1 MDYQNAE
8 FYRLNK
14 NNTALIYNFAD
25 EFITYRKETDDHG
38 NLQIVEYRRV
48 DGKKG
53 KKVTTRRVLH
63 PYEMS
68 VEAFDTWKA
77 RLTEEALE
85 YRRYDDLTTRQNISI
100 ENLLETDLASEE
112 SVEEEY
118 LRAEEERQQYAAR
131 IAKANEALAILTPA
145 QRHRYILSKAYGM
158 TTRQIAE
165 KEDREQRAM
174 MNCWHS
180 RSSSS
185 AIL

>member
-1 MDYQNAE
+1 MA
-8 FYRLNK
+8 K
-14 NNTALIYNFAD
+14 I
-25 EFITYRKETDDHG
+25 
-38 NLQIVEYRRV
+38 
-48 DGKKG
+48 
-53 KKVTTRRVLH
+53 RRVLH

-85 YRRYDDLTTRQNISI
+85 YRRHDDLTTRQNISI

-131 IAKANEALAILTPA
+131 ISKANEALAILTPA

-165 KEDREQRAM
+165 KEDP
-174 MNCWHS
+174 
-180 RSSSS
+180 
-185 AIL
+185 